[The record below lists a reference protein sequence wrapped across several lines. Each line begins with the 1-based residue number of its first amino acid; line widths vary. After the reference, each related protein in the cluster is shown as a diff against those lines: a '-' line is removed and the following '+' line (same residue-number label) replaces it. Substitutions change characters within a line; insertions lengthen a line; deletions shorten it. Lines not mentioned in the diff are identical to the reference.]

1 MPRYDYKC
9 SVCSSQIEFEKKFDE
24 ERFPVCCNQ
33 SMQRLWS
40 ATTAIFNG
48 SGFYSTD
55 NRKQMYNNTM
65 NSAIKDHPSV
75 KPKEWLL
82 SAKDRCDSCAAEAL
96 VKVTGLTGD
105 LMFCGHHYNK
115 IMDDKDGYAKMM
127 SFMLT
132 IIDEREKL
140 VKE

>member
-1 MPRYDYKC
+1 MTNL
-9 SVCSSQIEFEKKFDE
+9 VQ
-24 ERFPVCCNQ
+24 
-33 SMQRLWS
+33 
-40 ATTAIFNG
+40 
-48 SGFYSTD
+48 
-55 NRKQMYNNTM
+55 
-65 NSAIKDHPSV
+65 DHPSV

-115 IMDDKDGYAKMM
+115 IMDNQEGYAKMM
-127 SFMLT
+127 SFMLS

-140 VKE
+140 VEDKAKGKD